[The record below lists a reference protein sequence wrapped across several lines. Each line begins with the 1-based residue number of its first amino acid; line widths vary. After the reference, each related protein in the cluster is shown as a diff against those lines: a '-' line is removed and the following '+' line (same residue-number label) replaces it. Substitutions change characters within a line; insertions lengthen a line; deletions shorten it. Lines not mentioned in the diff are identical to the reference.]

1 MHRQYFF
8 GYGSL
13 VNLRT
18 HSYPDTRRAELQGW
32 RRTWCHTRLR
42 DEAFLSVH
50 AAPADTILGLVAE
63 VPNRDWRALDLRE
76 DGYDRHGVSDRVR
89 HDLAPATDV
98 QIYAVPDRHRR
109 GDPAAGHVLMSY
121 LDVVVQGFLHQYGRE
136 GAAHF
141 FDTTDG
147 WDLTVIDD
155 RATPLYPRHQIL
167 TPAERAEVDG
177 HLDRLGVAVRPSR
190 TAF

>member
-18 HSYPDTRRAELQGW
+18 HSYPDTRRAELKGW

-50 AAPADTILGLVAE
+50 PAPGAAILGLTAE
-63 VPNRDWRALDLRE
+63 VPGRDWAALDLRE
-76 DGYDRHGVSDRVR
+76 TGYDRHGVTDRVR
-89 HDLAPATDV
+89 HDMADPAEV
-98 QIYAVPDRHRR
+98 HLYAVPERHRR
-109 GDPAAGHVLMSY
+109 AEPVGHVLMSY
-121 LDVVVQGFLHQYGRE
+121 LDVVVQGFLHQYGAE

-147 WDLTVIDD
+147 WNLSVIDD
-155 RATPLYPRHQIL
+155 RAAPQYPRHQRL
-167 TPAERAEVDG
+167 APGERALVDD
-177 HLDRLGVAVRPSR
+177 HLARLGVPVGKRSR
-190 TAF
+190 

>member
-18 HSYPDTRRAELQGW
+18 HSYPDTRRAALHGW
-32 RRTWCHTRLR
+32 RRIWRHTRLR
-42 DEAFLSVH
+42 DEAFLSVRPAEG
-50 AAPADTILGLVAE
+50 AAILGLVAE

-76 DGYDRHGVSDRVR
+76 EGYDRHAVTDRVR
-89 HDLAPATDV
+89 HDLAPAPEV
-98 QIYAVPDRHRR
+98 QLYAVPERHHR
-109 GDPAAGHVLMSY
+109 GAPGGDVLMSY
-121 LDVVVQGFLHQYGRE
+121 LDVVVQGFLHQYGAE

-147 WDLTVIDD
+147 WEVRVIDD
-155 RATPLYPRHQIL
+155 RATPLYPRHQSL
-167 TPAERAEVDG
+167 TAAERAEVDA
-177 HLDRLGVAVRPSR
+177 HLARLGVRVERRPG
-190 TAF
+190 

>member
-18 HSYPDTRRAELQGW
+18 HAYPDTRRAELHGW
-32 RRTWCHTRLR
+32 RRIWRHTRLR
-42 DEAFLSVH
+42 DEAFLSVRPAES
-50 AAPADTILGLVAE
+50 AAIFGLVAE

-76 DGYDRHGVSDRVR
+76 EGYDRHAVTDRVR
-89 HDLAPATDV
+89 HDLAPAPEV
-98 QIYAVPDRHRR
+98 QLYAVPERHHR
-109 GDPAAGHVLMSY
+109 GAPGGHVLMSY
-121 LDVVVQGFLHQYGRE
+121 LDVVVQGFLHQYGTE

-147 WDLTVIDD
+147 WKC
-155 RATPLYPRHQIL
+155 A
-167 TPAERAEVDG
+167 
-177 HLDRLGVAVRPSR
+177 
-190 TAF
+190 